1 MKTNNFPLFV
11 GVIGCLTFLPG
22 AITPTV
28 AQTDPAP
35 GDSTRLNE
43 ILVEGRTENLVG
55 IAESASEGRVGQE
68 EFRKRPFLR
77 TGEILETVPGLI
89 VTQHSGDGKANQY
102 FLRGFNLDHGTDF
115 RTTVDGMPVNMPT
128 HAHGQGYSDLNFV
141 IPELVSSIDY
151 KKGVYY
157 AEEGDFSAAGAAN
170 LHLAD
175 SLPQGLAQITY
186 GEYNYAR
193 AITAKTV
200 KVGQGNLL
208 YGIEAGYYN
217 GPWELNQ
224 NANKYSGMLRYSQG
238 DRANGFNLTFLG
250 YRNTWD
256 STDQI
261 PQRAVNSGSL
271 SPFANLDPTDGG
283 RTGRYS
289 LSGEWRKENGN
300 SSYRA
305 NAYAIAYALNLF
317 SNFTYALDDPKN
329 GDQFEQLDRRGIFG
343 GEFSYR
349 NLAKIFD
356 RDSSTTYGVQL
367 RNDIIPDVALKKTRQ
382 RQELSTVRND
392 SVYEGNVGVYAKNE
406 TEWTESLRSNIG
418 IRGDVF
424 DFNVDSNR
432 SENSGE
438 TVAAKISPK
447 GGLVIGPYED
457 TEMYLNGGLGFH
469 SNDARGTTLT
479 VDPSSGAPASPV
491 NPLVLAKGAEV
502 GFRSSAVK
510 NLNSTV
516 SFWMLDLASELLFVG
531 DAGLTEPQRASRR
544 AGIEF
549 SNFYKALSW
558 LTLDA
563 DYSVS
568 RARFREDDGSG
579 TQIPGSISQV
589 LTTGATVELPNGF
602 FGGLRLRYFGPRPLV
617 EDNSVRSGSTMLVNS
632 RVGYSVLKNLTLTL
646 DCLNLLDSGDHDIDY
661 FYRSRLPGEPV
672 SGVDDVHFHPV
683 EPREFRGTLTWK
695 F

>member
-683 EPREFRGTLTWK
+683 EPRELRGTLTWK